1 MVWQR
6 VLFTIAVAAGVTA
19 QNDVRV
25 CVPKLF
31 APYCDSLQS
40 LGSPVVC
47 DGVESS
53 VDCLTRLNRGASD
66 FGVFSDEDMV
76 LMAHKQPDR
85 NRVVASVRDVLRK
98 DAYAFEAVAV
108 VPASHA
114 GGLEGL
120 RGMKYCHPGLDDSE
134 PSWSPRVQ
142 KTLER
147 AAAKIDS
154 CPDAEM
160 EVQTLSSFF
169 HSACRPGPWS
179 DDDNVDADL
188 KSRFS
193 NLCAL
198 CGQNAKCSK
207 YTINMGPNI
216 NNVDNN
222 NRHIQALEC
231 MRSNGN
237 NTFVYAA
244 WQHVRTYFN
253 IRNPRIRASYSLLC
267 EDGSL
272 RPLTLEATISDVSPC
287 SFVKQPWGAI
297 VASSPRANQASSAIK
312 SWWPSGSNP
321 GGNTWQSV
329 LYTALIGSFPNVVYF
344 EDGLP
349 TPGSYIQSG
358 NFTSI
363 DDSSSCI

>member
-1 MVWQR
+1 MAWRQVI
-6 VLFTIAVAAGVTA
+6 FTIAVVAGVTT

-25 CVPKLF
+25 CVSELF
-31 APYCDSLQS
+31 APYCDRLQS

-47 DGVESS
+47 DGVGSS
-53 VDCLTRLNRGASD
+53 DECLTRLNNGSSD

-76 LMAHKQPDR
+76 LMAHRQPDE

-98 DAYAFEAVAV
+98 DGYSFEAVSV
-108 VPASHA
+108 VPASHT
-114 GGLEGL
+114 GGVESL

-134 PSWSPRVQ
+134 PSWSPRVK

-147 AAAKIDS
+147 AAAKIESNADV
-154 CPDAEM
+154 EL

-169 HSACRPGPWS
+169 KSACRPGPWS

-207 YTINMGPNI
+207 YTNNMGPNI

-231 MRSNGN
+231 MRSNDN
-237 NTFVYAA
+237 NTFAYVA

-267 EDGSL
+267 ADGSL
-272 RPLTLEATISDVSPC
+272 RPLTLEATLSNVAPC

-297 VASSPRANQASSAIK
+297 VASTAKASQVSSSIK
-312 SWWPSGSNP
+312 S
-321 GGNTWQSV
+321 
-329 LYTALIGSFPNVVYF
+329 
-344 EDGLP
+344 
-349 TPGSYIQSG
+349 
-358 NFTSI
+358 
-363 DDSSSCI
+363 